1 MSPELAVRLAGEPM
15 MLFLDLDGTLSPIAP
30 RPRDAVIPQST
41 RATLAALAGIR
52 GVHVAVISGR
62 AASDAARLVGVDSLW
77 VIGNHGI
84 EIAPPGNEPRVHE
97 DIARFSDRLAA
108 ASTAAAA
115 VAQRI
120 PGAFVEDK
128 RWTLSV
134 HYRLSPRESIPELTA
149 RIAEIAER
157 GGLTLSH
164 GKESLEL
171 RPPVRVDK
179 GTASLEVADQ
189 LGALGANA
197 SLLCA
202 GDDRTDEDMFRA
214 VRTRQPRAV
223 TVHVTG
229 DGGPSSETAAEFSVP
244 GTAAMEE
251 LLATLLEA
259 RLDSAK
265 R

>member
-1 MSPELAVRLAGEPM
+1 MSPELAARLAGKPM
-15 MLFLDLDGTLSPIAP
+15 MVFLDLDGTLSPIAP
-30 RPRDAVIPQST
+30 RPQDAVIPRAT
-41 RATLAALAGIR
+41 RATLAALAGTR
-52 GVHVAVISGR
+52 DVHVAVISGR
-62 AASDAARLVGVDSLW
+62 AASDAARLVALDSLW

-84 EIAPPGNEPRVHE
+84 EIAPPNAEPRVHD

-134 HYRLSPRESIPELTA
+134 HYRLSPREAIPELTA

-179 GTASLEVADQ
+179 GTASLEVAER
-189 LGALGANA
+189 LGALGSNA

-214 VRTRQPRAV
+214 VRDRQPRAV

-229 DGGPSSETAAEFSVP
+229 DGDPSIPTAAEFTVP
-244 GTAAMEE
+244 GTTAMEE

-259 RLDSAK
+259 RREPAK